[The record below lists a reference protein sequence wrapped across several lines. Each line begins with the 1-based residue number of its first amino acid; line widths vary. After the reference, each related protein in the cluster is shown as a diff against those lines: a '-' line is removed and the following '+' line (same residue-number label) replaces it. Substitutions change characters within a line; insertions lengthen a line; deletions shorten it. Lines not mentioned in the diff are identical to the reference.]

1 MQKRPKTPTRVPK
14 CSKHAKWHEKRHEN
28 NNVKIGPFP
37 ILNPFTFSKEKSYD
51 NDLPAAILRFNA
63 TP

>member
-1 MQKRPKTPTRVPK
+1 M
-14 CSKHAKWHEKRHEN
+14 KWHGKRHEN

>member
-1 MQKRPKTPTRVPK
+1 MHRDT
-14 CSKHAKWHEKRHEN
+14 KWHEKRHEN
-28 NNVKIGPFP
+28 NNVKVGPFP

-51 NDLPAAILRFNA
+51 SYLPAAILRFNA